1 MHVHIQARTIDA
13 EREEGDYST
22 NALAPTLP
30 PHLAAIAPPVP
41 ALGPVPWGPQGPAP
55 LLSEEFDAF
64 CKAMAGNAWRDDH
77 AADARA
83 AWKLWSE
90 LMDDCRLDEIGRKP
104 WEFRER
110 LSRLPKLHGKSVF
123 KGLTAPT
130 AITRA
135 DAIERGKFD
144 PSKISAVLK
153 LGAKVERLSKK
164 TRTSMAISSSR
175 SSTGRPSPSSA
186 TATPSPAR
194 STRSARSSATGA
206 GRGRTSRT
214 RIRPSIADDR
224 RPLARQC

>member
-1 MHVHIQARTIDA
+1 
-13 EREEGDYST
+13 
-22 NALAPTLP
+22 
-30 PHLAAIAPPVP
+30 VP

-164 TRTSMAISSSR
+164 DQNKHGDFFIALFNWPPVAKLGYGNPFTGTLHKKREIKRDGRRTRTNLTDEDQAKHC
-175 SSTGRPSPSSA
+175 G
-186 TATPSPAR
+186 
-194 STRSARSSATGA
+194 
-206 GRGRTSRT
+206 
-214 RIRPSIADDR
+214 
-224 RPLARQC
+224 